1 MIIRSLLTLIS
12 FTPIFCYAQTPTKGK
27 VLDDGL
33 KPVIASVL
41 NKATNSQVYTDRN
54 GNFEIESSIGDT
66 LKFLSIGLTPEY
78 RVVRDSANK
87 VNVILINK
95 EVNCLGAIWDQR
107 DYKRAY
113 RLVDRRYKKLY
124 IAASKQNVW

>member
-41 NKATNSQVYTDRN
+41 NKATNSMVYTDRN
-54 GNFEIESSIGDT
+54 GDFEIKSSIGDT
-66 LKFLSIGLTPEY
+66 LKILSIGLTPEY
-78 RVVRDSANK
+78 RIVADSTNK

-95 EVNCLGAIWDQR
+95 EVNCLGALWDEK
-107 DYKRAY
+107 DYRKAY
-113 RLVDRRYKKLY
+113 QLLDRKYRKLY
-124 IAASKQNVW
+124 QVANKQNLW